1 MGASGLIDLGV
12 QAVKGAFSDVAAK
25 SEAAGVTR
33 LGKDTVLA
41 QESEFSRSPEGMKFG
56 ARMGDYDLKRQQ
68 VLDALYKPV
77 EAVHEVIKN
86 DPTQT
91 HATIGKIHA
100 DLKARN
106 HPAAGHAQEL
116 ISREPENQDLTLQA
130 YTAKLSAQ
138 SRLLAQKSLGIW
150 QTRSVGGG
158 YQI

>member
-1 MGASGLIDLGV
+1 MGVGGLIDLGV

-77 EAVHEVIKN
+77 EAVHKVV
-86 DPTQT
+86 
-91 HATIGKIHA
+91 KILILRL
-100 DLKARN
+100 DLEWEGEDGFLKVS
-106 HPAAGHAQEL
+106 QEK
-116 ISREPENQDLTLQA
+116 ICSEE
-130 YTAKLSAQ
+130 
-138 SRLLAQKSLGIW
+138 GC
-150 QTRSVGGG
+150 
-158 YQI
+158 